1 MPKLARPFS
10 EEEERRHALA
20 GLSLPE
26 KVLVLIKLQEMAAP
40 VLRVRGKDVQPWRP
54 R

>member
-10 EEEERRHALA
+10 EEKKRRHALA
-20 GLSLPE
+20 GLSFPE
-26 KVLVLIKLQEMAAP
+26 KVLVLIKSQEMAAP
-40 VLRVRGKDVQPWRP
+40 VLRVRGKNVRSWRP